1 MFLGT
6 ETRSAQR
13 AQAGAGRSGAS
24 RSLGTGDQSRVSAA
38 VRCEEL
44 IGKYRGMFIDRHVA
58 DVAISSEP
66 SVVDILR
73 ARRARREAQRKT
85 DADNP
90 TLLT

>member
-1 MFLGT
+1 MVRVLPGAPGVSVILSRKAEDLG
-6 ETRSAQR
+6 
-13 AQAGAGRSGAS
+13 
-24 RSLGTGDQSRVSAA
+24 LISAA

-44 IGKYRGMFIDRHVA
+44 IGKYRGMFIDRQVA

-73 ARRARREAQRKT
+73 ARRAKRKEQGKT
-85 DADNP
+85 DADSP